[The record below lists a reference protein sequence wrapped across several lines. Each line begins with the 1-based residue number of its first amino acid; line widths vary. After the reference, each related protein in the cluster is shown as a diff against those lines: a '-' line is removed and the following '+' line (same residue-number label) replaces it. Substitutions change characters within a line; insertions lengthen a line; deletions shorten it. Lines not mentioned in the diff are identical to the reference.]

1 MNRAEL
7 EEKIIKLVAIQISID
22 FFEISMDSNLT
33 QDLGFDS
40 LDLVEMVMNL
50 ENEFNINIKDEEA
63 EMLITVQQ
71 LVDYIEKKISE

>member
-71 LVDYIEKKISE
+71 AVDYVEKKINE